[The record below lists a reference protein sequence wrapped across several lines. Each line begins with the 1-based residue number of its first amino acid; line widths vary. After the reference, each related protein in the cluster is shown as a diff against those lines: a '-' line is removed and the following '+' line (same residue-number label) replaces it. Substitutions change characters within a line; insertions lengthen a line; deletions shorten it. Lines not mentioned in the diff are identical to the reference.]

1 MNSGMSGIGVSG
13 RHRLRSGLACAALVA
28 AAVVG
33 FGSVVEAVEA
43 PPAGG
48 GRGGGR
54 GAQQPLPVGTPGGPI
69 YIPPAN
75 QNISGV
81 WWIQRYSPKL
91 EIVGG
96 GELPWTPAGLKK
108 YQENQAALK
117 AGTLKD
123 EARRV
128 CVPDGV
134 PRILVNPYPFQVIQT
149 PGQVTL
155 VYELNHVIRP
165 ILLDKPLPPADELE
179 IFPYYSGHSV
189 GKWEGDTFVIE
200 SAGFNEKTFLDA
212 TGAPHSDQM
221 RVVERW
227 KRVND
232 KNLEVVATITDP
244 AMLTRPVQV
253 RYVYD
258 LHPEVRLE
266 DYNCGDPHRDI
277 YHIPGVRRP
286 Q

>member
-1 MNSGMSGIGVSG
+1 MGKG
-13 RHRLRSGLACAALVA
+13 LRVCGFAAAALAGCLALGTVA
-28 AAVVG
+28 Q
-33 FGSVVEAVEA
+33 AVEA
-43 PPAGG
+43 PPAP
-48 GRGGGR
+48 RGGA
-54 GAQQPLPVGTPGGPI
+54 AQNLPVGTPGGPI

-81 WWIQRYSPKL
+81 WWIQRYSPKI

-96 GELPWTPAGLKK
+96 GELPWTPAGKQK
-108 YQENQAALK
+108 YDANIAALR

-134 PRILVNPYPFQVIQT
+134 PRILGNPYPFQIIQT

-165 ILLDKPLPPADELE
+165 IQLDKPLPPAEDLE
-179 IFPYYSGHSV
+179 IFPYYSGHAV
-189 GKWEGDTFVIE
+189 GHWEGDTFVIE
-200 SAGFNEKTFLDA
+200 SSGFNEKTFLDA

-221 RVVERW
+221 RTVERW
-227 KRVND
+227 KKVND
-232 KNLEVVATITDP
+232 KQLEVVVQVTDP
-244 AMLTRPVQV
+244 VMFTRPWQA

>member
-1 MNSGMSGIGVSG
+1 LSSA
-13 RHRLRSGLACAALVA
+13 LTFAAVVA
-28 AAVVG
+28 AALIG
-33 FGSVVEAVEA
+33 LGAIAEAA
-43 PPAGG
+43 DAQGGGGRGAGGG
-48 GRGGGR
+48 GRGG
-54 GAQQPLPVGTPGGPI
+54 QQQLPVGTPGGPI

-96 GELPWTPAGLKK
+96 GELPFTPAGLKK
-108 YQENQAALK
+108 YQDNQAALK

-134 PRILVNPYPFQVIQT
+134 PRILVNPYPFQIIQT

-165 ILLDKPLPPADELE
+165 ILLDKQLPPADELE

-189 GKWEGDTFVIE
+189 GHWEGDTFVIE

-221 RVVERW
+221 KVTERYR
-227 KRVND
+227 KVND
-232 KNLEVVATITDP
+232 KTLEVVATVTDP
-244 AMLTRPVQV
+244 VTFTRPFQL

-277 YHIPGVRRP
+277 YKIPGVKRP